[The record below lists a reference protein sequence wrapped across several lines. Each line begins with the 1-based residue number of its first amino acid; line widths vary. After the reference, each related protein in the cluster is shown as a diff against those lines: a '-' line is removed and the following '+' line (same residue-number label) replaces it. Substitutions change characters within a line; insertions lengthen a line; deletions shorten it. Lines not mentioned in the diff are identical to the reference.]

1 VVGSSSSSTT
11 TTTTTMP
18 PPQKTYSVL
27 ALVSGGKDS
36 VFALQLCQSHGHE
49 ITALGNLTPKDQLV
63 EELDSHCFQT
73 VSHSMI
79 NLYPRLIDKHIPV
92 FRRKLNGQ
100 SVHVDLNYPERGVE
114 TDEIEDLRALIQFAK
129 EHARVDAVCSGAILS
144 DYQRLRVERICFELN
159 LVSLSYLWKQMPQK
173 RLLEDILNVGRIE
186 AVLVKTAAM
195 GLDPRKHLGKTLGE
209 VKEDLIRIEEEYGS
223 HSCGEGGEFESLVLD
238 APFFTRG
245 RLRIEESEVI
255 ETSTDRFARSGHLKI
270 MKVNVEKKVE
280 DDDEREIEDVDEKF
294 GEVIWVPDDYIAT
307 PPLAS
312 LSLRSPDIRDDIAK
326 SNPNVEV
333 YLQRMNSNSNSNSSS
348 NSSDRGNESRTVWL
362 QCNNKATAD
371 EAFHELKLALK
382 REGGMFSIE
391 EHATM
396 THCYLKSMDDFG
408 SFNVA
413 YSRHMRAVEPSAR
426 ACVALPLQDDISF
439 LLSMVLSRSK
449 RVKSLHVASISAW
462 APACIGPYA
471 QLCGVDPFL
480 YVAGQIGMQPR
491 NLDLES
497 NIYTEARR
505 CVKSCHQI
513 REEICKNNGSEKVS
527 FAKQA
532 VQTTFYASS
541 NRANEC
547 ESVHSVSFNEYCR
560 NHLWDPNEPYCD
572 PLVVNEEKEK
582 DGSDENMH
590 EKLHVGE
597 KDMSDVTDLNLYF
610 MQEKLSGLFMSLFL
624 TVPMLPKNAAME
636 IEPILASSLVFP
648 SHSMDD
654 NSNAEEELYMNS
666 HNKSSENYMV
676 TAKYIGRA
684 NEWARALIFFERRG
698 EKEKDEE
705 RVDVTKY
712 FERIEETYKL
722 AFSDTASIKIY
733 YSTRGT
739 TSKDAEVACRDS
751 FYQLFE
757 DENSPFSADIKA
769 EKRSPPTVAIP
780 VLDCGYFGRT
790 DDDKNNDSETRC
802 AFALELV
809 AVREA

>member
-1 VVGSSSSSTT
+1 MVGSSSSSTT

-27 ALVSGGKDS
+27 ALVSGEKDS

-471 QLCGVDPFL
+471 QLCGAGPFL

-497 NIYTEARR
+497 NVYEEARR

-513 REEICKNNGSEKVS
+513 REEICKNNGCEKVS

-541 NRANEC
+541 NRKTED
-547 ESVHSVSFNEYCR
+547 ESVHSVSFKEYCR
-560 NHLWDPNEPYCD
+560 NHVWDPSEPYCD
-572 PLVVNEEKEK
+572 PLVVKEEKEEDSK
-582 DGSDENMH
+582 NTNQDV
-590 EKLHVGE
+590 HVGGE
-597 KDMSDVTDLNLYF
+597 NISDMADPDCIF
-610 MQEKLSGLFMSLFL
+610 MREKLSGLFMSLFL

-636 IEPILASSLVFP
+636 IEPILASSLVLSP
-648 SHSMDD
+648 NSMDED
-654 NSNAEEELYMNS
+654 SHTNGELCFDVRTNVFG
-666 HNKSSENYMV
+666 NFKE
-676 TAKYIGRA
+676 TAKYIGRV
-684 NEWARALIFFERRG
+684 NEWARVLIFFERLG
-698 EKEKDEE
+698 DEDEKDE
-705 RVDVTKY
+705 RVDVAEH
-712 FERIEETYKL
+712 FERIRETYKL
-722 AFSDTASIKIY
+722 APFDATSVKVY
-733 YSTRGT
+733 YSQKHGPK
-739 TSKDAEVACRDS
+739 KDAEFACRNS
-751 FYQLFE
+751 FNQLFDKNSSSFTK
-757 DENSPFSADIKA
+757 DE
-769 EKRSPPTVAIP
+769 EKKKTRHLSPPTIAIP
-780 VLDCGYFGRT
+780 VVDCGYFGKDNST
-790 DDDKNNDSETRC
+790 TRC

-809 AVREA
+809 FIKK